1 MATWQEEDAKLEAE
15 ANKQK
20 YNPLDKIKSDESL
33 KIEEIK
39 NSNLDKK
46 YETQKE
52 IELPQM

>member
-20 YNPLDKIKSDESL
+20 YPLDKIKSGEGC

-39 NSNLDKK
+39 NNNLDEKF
-46 YETQKE
+46 ETQKA
-52 IELPQM
+52 IKPPQM